1 MITVS
6 EFEQLTREEQ
16 ASTLCKLKD
25 DIGVKR
31 IVNVWGISKDEVY
44 SKLRDLNIPLR
55 KKSVNPAPK
64 AKVNEMP
71 VSKPSK
77 VAPLTVGSMALQL
90 ESKPTNIG
98 EINIAGNAAFI
109 KELLN
114 QIFNSPAFD
123 NSQIQMMVKVE
134 G

>member
-1 MITVS
+1 MITIS

-16 ASTLCKLKD
+16 AITLSNLKD
-25 DIGVKR
+25 EIGVKR
-31 IVNVWGISKDEVY
+31 IVKAWGISKDEVN

-55 KKSVNPAPK
+55 KRNVNPAPK
-64 AKVNEMP
+64 GKVKEMP
-71 VSKPSK
+71 VSKSSK
-77 VAPLTVGSMALQL
+77 VVPQTVGSMALQL
-90 ESKPTNIG
+90 ETNPTNIG

-114 QIFNSPAFD
+114 QIFSSPAFD